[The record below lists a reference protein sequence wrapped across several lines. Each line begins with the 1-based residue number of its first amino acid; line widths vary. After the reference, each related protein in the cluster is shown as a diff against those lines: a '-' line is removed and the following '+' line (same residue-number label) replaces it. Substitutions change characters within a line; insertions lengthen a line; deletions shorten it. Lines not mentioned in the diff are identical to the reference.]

1 MSPSQQRYFE
11 AFAALLSA
19 STVAGATDREGPV
32 RRLAS
37 LRETVLALKTAC
49 AAAIKAWKAADAT
62 QALWALETTRT
73 ELLRAV
79 RASRGWVVRQVALV
93 ERPSE

>member
-49 AAAIKAWKAADAT
+49 AAATKA
-62 QALWALETTRT
+62 
-73 ELLRAV
+73 
-79 RASRGWVVRQVALV
+79 
-93 ERPSE
+93 